1 MINDCRFVYP
11 GSFLGFGADRAIIN
25 TFRTAEKVRS
35 FRFWSNSTLL
45 SNDPPPGH
53 NFGKLDIHVHGGC
66 LSVIFLSEK
75 FTFDSGC
82 LYFPVDKTVNVC
94 V

>member
-1 MINDCRFVYP
+1 MV
-11 GSFLGFGADRAIIN
+11 FGTYLSIEGASELLDGWCEYDDVVEQVLAVLLQLQARII
-25 TFRTAEKVRS
+25 
-35 FRFWSNSTLL
+35 SNLQVV
-45 SNDPPPGH
+45 
-53 NFGKLDIHVHGGC
+53 KLDIHVHGGC